1 MHAMM
6 ILAAVSS
13 TLGWIGWII
22 VGGLAGMFAGMIMR
36 GGGFGILGDIIVGI
50 LGAVIGIFLVG
61 LFINGT
67 LGVLGS
73 FLVALV
79 GACLLVAIIHA
90 FTRRRA
96 RIWR

>member
-1 MHAMM
+1 MHAMV
-6 ILAAVSS
+6 LAAVSS

-22 VGGLAGMFAGMIMR
+22 VGGLAGMIAGKLMR
-36 GGGFGILGDIIVGI
+36 GGGFGIIGDIIVGI

-67 LGVLGS
+67 LGIIGS

-79 GACLLVAIIHA
+79 GACLLVAIVRA
-90 FTRRRA
+90 VTRNRT